1 MRKLLVAALIACAPL
16 AAAAQPA
23 PAELPFSDVVR
34 VGDLLFLSG
43 EIGRKPGTTQL
54 VKGGIGPETEQTL
67 SNIDATLRRQGASLR
82 DVVKCTVFMAD
93 MREWAALNRVWT
105 TRFKKPYPARSAL
118 GVTGLAL
125 NARVEIECVAYAP
138 RR

>member
-1 MRKLLVAALIACAPL
+1 MRRLLVAALLACAPV
-16 AAAAQPA
+16 AAAAQPV
-23 PAELPFSDVVR
+23 PADLPFSDVVR
-34 VGDLLFLSG
+34 AGDLLFLSG
-43 EIGRKPGTTQL
+43 ELGRRPGSTQL

-67 SNIDATLRRQGASLR
+67 KNIEATLRREGASLR

-93 MREWAALNRVWT
+93 MREWAALNRVWV
-105 TRFKKPYPARSAL
+105 RMFRKPYPARSAL

-125 NARVEIECVAYAP
+125 GARVEIECVAYVP